1 MRTVKLGLAALAL
14 ASAPAVAGDEHRQLG
29 PHEHGHGTLNIAV
42 ENNQLSIDLDVPGMD
57 LLGFEHTPSTP
68 EQKASAT
75 AAEATLKDALA
86 LFKVP
91 AAAGCSVHEA
101 KVTIEAETED
111 EHGAEPKDADK
122 KPDADKHEPG
132 KHEPGKHV
140 AGEAH
145 NDYNATY
152 VLNCAKSSEIT
163 SIAFDY
169 FAKFPGAKALTVNIV
184 SKSAQKSYEVTRE
197 QPVLELSGMM

>member
-1 MRTVKLGLAALAL
+1 MRTLKLGLAALAL
-14 ASAPAVAGDEHRQLG
+14 ASGPAVAAEEHRQLG

-57 LLGFEHTPSTP
+57 ILGFEHTPSTP
-68 EQKASAT
+68 EQKATAV
-75 AAEATLKDALA
+75 AAEAKLKDALV

-101 KVTIEAETED
+101 KVAIEAETEH
-111 EHGAEPKDADK
+111 EHGAEQKDAEK
-122 KPDADKHEPG
+122 KPDTDKHEPG
-132 KHEPGKHV
+132 EHEK
-140 AGEAH
+140 GEAH
-145 NDYNATY
+145 SDYNATY
-152 VLNCAKSSEIT
+152 VLRCAKSSEIT

-184 SKSAQKSYEVTRE
+184 SNSTQSSYEVTRE
-197 QPVLELSGMM
+197 KPILELSGTM